1 MKGIIMKRLSIKDVN
16 VLLKIHNNYCIRVN
30 EFTRQIYI
38 VRFDLGCLDEIIG
51 YLTFNQF
58 IKLDLTIGL
67 VELPINSFM
76 FDYYTIRKLY

>member
-1 MKGIIMKRLSIKDVN
+1 MKRLSLKDVN
-16 VLLKIHNNYCIRVN
+16 VLLKMHNNYCIRVN
-30 EFTRQIYI
+30 EITRQIHI

-67 VELPINSFM
+67 IELPINSFM
-76 FDYYTIRKLY
+76 FDYYTIRKEF

>member
-1 MKGIIMKRLSIKDVN
+1 MKRLSLKDVN

-30 EFTRQIYI
+30 EYTRQIHLI
-38 VRFDLGCLDEIIG
+38 RFDLGCEDEIIG

-67 VELPINSFM
+67 IELPINRIM
-76 FDYYTIRKLY
+76 FDYYTIRKEW

>member
-1 MKGIIMKRLSIKDVN
+1 MKRLSLKDIN

-30 EFTRQIYI
+30 EITRQIHI
-38 VRFDLGCLDEIIG
+38 VKFDLGFEDEIIG

-67 VELPINSFM
+67 VELPINRFM
-76 FDYYTIRKLY
+76 FDYYTIRKEY

>member
-1 MKGIIMKRLSIKDVN
+1 MKRLSLKDVN

-30 EFTRQIYI
+30 EITRQIHI

-67 VELPINSFM
+67 IELPINRFM
-76 FDYYTIRKLY
+76 FDYYSIRKEF

>member
-1 MKGIIMKRLSIKDVN
+1 MKRLSLKDVN
-16 VLLKIHNNYCIRVN
+16 VLLNVHNNYCIRVN
-30 EFTRQIYI
+30 EITRQIHI

-67 VELPINSFM
+67 VELPINRFM
-76 FDYYTIRKLY
+76 HDYYTIRKEF

>member
-1 MKGIIMKRLSIKDVN
+1 MKRLSLKDVN

-30 EFTRQIYI
+30 ELTRQIHI
-38 VRFDLGCLDEIIG
+38 VRFELGCLDEIIG

-67 VELPINSFM
+67 IELPINSFM
-76 FDYYTIRKLY
+76 FDYYTIRKEF